1 LQTTGRADRDE
12 SAKKR
17 CDDSLAERSH
27 DADCEEFWDCAR
39 QHVILARTRGFR
51 AGDFAD
57 LTVLLYAVGN
67 FYRCWS
73 ELRFL
78 FDAGRVLDPNIQV
91 VAFEPLLPIYEGLK
105 RNIALNQ
112 LDGRVVCENM
122 ALSNQTTRATLYVPE
137 AEGKDYEATGTLA
150 AKLASQAG
158 SARSRGGD
166 SAIR

>member
-1 LQTTGRADRDE
+1 M
-12 SAKKR
+12 
-17 CDDSLAERSH
+17 
-27 DADCEEFWDCAR
+27 
-39 QHVILARTRGFR
+39 
-51 AGDFAD
+51 
-57 LTVLLYAVGN
+57 
-67 FYRCWS
+67 
-73 ELRFL
+73 
-78 FDAGRVLDPNIQV
+78 